1 MPVRR
6 ISTSRVDRTDNYS
19 EMIRAGHGVA
29 LLTIALLMVGVLMVN
44 STGLVL
50 GADVPPVTRQSV
62 FLGEPAQHAFLAILA
77 LLLGAW
83 FPVSRLGIARSSLRT
98 PALWLCVLGMLFL
111 ILAWVPSVGRS
122 LNASNRWIELAGV
135 RFQASEL
142 IKWTL
147 PLFLA
152 WWVTRPSVDLQRF
165 WKGLLPLLI
174 LVGIVGATI
183 AVEDLGTAFLV
194 TVVALALLIAA
205 GGRLLH
211 FILLAPI
218 GLLGLIAGI
227 LAEPYRVQRLV
238 TFLDPFADPEHS
250 GWHIIQSLRA
260 IAGGGVL
267 GRGLGAGEQKFDLV
281 SDTTDFIFSII
292 CEELGLVGAGLVITA
307 FAALLWCGFS
317 IVSRPTTVV
326 PPPSGGDASSGA
338 AAASTGLTEQADS
351 FMRLFGLGIL
361 LTLGFQALFNLLVTT
376 AMVPTKG
383 IALPLISRG
392 GTGWILTALFLGL
405 LISIDRALAASA
417 VPRHSLDS
425 DGPEQAPAGALSS

>member
-1 MPVRR
+1 M
-6 ISTSRVDRTDNYS
+6 
-19 EMIRAGHGVA
+19 
-29 LLTIALLMVGVLMVN
+29 LTIALLMVGVLMVN

-50 GADVPPVTRQSV
+50 GADVAPVTHRSV
-62 FLGEPAQHAFLAILA
+62 FLGEPARHA
-77 LLLGAW
+77 LLAVGGLVLGAL
-83 FPVSRLGIARSSLRT
+83 FPVMRLGVARSAWLT
-98 PALWLCVLGMLFL
+98 PAVWLGVLGLVFL
-111 ILAWVPSVGRS
+111 LLAWVPSVGRS
-122 LNASNRWIELAGV
+122 LNASNRWIELAGI

-142 IKWTL
+142 LKWTF

-152 WWVTRPSVDLQRF
+152 WWVTRSSAHITRF
-165 WKGLLPLLI
+165 WTGLLPLLA
-174 LVGIVGATI
+174 LTALVGATI

-194 TVVALALLIAA
+194 TSVAVVLLFAA

-211 FILLAPI
+211 FLLLAPL
-218 GLLGLIAGI
+218 GLLGLVAGI

-292 CEELGLVGAGLVITA
+292 CEELGLVGAGLVVIA
-307 FAALLWCGFS
+307 FAGLLWCGFS
-317 IVSRPTTVV
+317 IITRDSDV
-326 PPPSGGDASSGA
+326 PSDAATSQGID
-338 AAASTGLTEQADS
+338 GQA
-351 FMRLFGLGIL
+351 FLRLFGLGIL
-361 LTLGFQALFNLLVTT
+361 LTLGFQALFNLMVTT
-376 AMVPTKG
+376 ALVPTKG

-405 LISIDRALAASA
+405 LISIERALERPRASA
-417 VPRHSLDS
+417 STERVRS
-425 DGPEQAPAGALSS
+425 DPAAVAEVHPS

>member
-1 MPVRR
+1 M
-6 ISTSRVDRTDNYS
+6 
-19 EMIRAGHGVA
+19 
-29 LLTIALLMVGVLMVN
+29 LTIALLMVGVLMVN

-50 GADVPPVTRQSV
+50 GADVAPVTHRSV
-62 FLGEPAQHAFLAILA
+62 FLGEPARHA
-77 LLLGAW
+77 LLAVGALVLGAL
-83 FPVSRLGIARSSLRT
+83 FPVMRLGVARSAWLT
-98 PALWLCVLGMLFL
+98 PAVWLGVLGLVFL
-111 ILAWVPSVGRS
+111 LLAWVPSVGRS
-122 LNASNRWIELAGV
+122 LNASNRWIELAGI

-142 IKWTL
+142 LKWTF

-152 WWVTRPSVDLQRF
+152 WWVTRSSAHITRF
-165 WKGLLPLLI
+165 WTGLLPLLA
-174 LVGIVGATI
+174 LTALVGATI

-194 TVVALALLIAA
+194 TSVAVVLLFAA

-211 FILLAPI
+211 FLLLAPL
-218 GLLGLIAGI
+218 GLLGLVAGI

-292 CEELGLVGAGLVITA
+292 CEELGLVGAGLVVIA
-307 FAALLWCGFS
+307 FAGLLWCGFS
-317 IVSRPTTVV
+317 IITRDSDV
-326 PPPSGGDASSGA
+326 PSDAATSQGID
-338 AAASTGLTEQADS
+338 GQA
-351 FMRLFGLGIL
+351 FLRLFGLGIL
-361 LTLGFQALFNLLVTT
+361 LTLGFQALFNLMVTT
-376 AMVPTKG
+376 ALVPTKG

-405 LISIDRALAASA
+405 LISIERALERPRASA
-417 VPRHSLDS
+417 STERVRS
-425 DGPEQAPAGALSS
+425 DPAAVAEVHPS

>member
-1 MPVRR
+1 
-6 ISTSRVDRTDNYS
+6 
-19 EMIRAGHGVA
+19 MIRARHGVA

-50 GADVPPVTRQSV
+50 GADVAPVTHRSV
-62 FLGEPAQHAFLAILA
+62 FLGEPAQHAFIAILA
-77 LLLGAW
+77 LLIGAW
-83 FPVSRLGIARSSLRT
+83 FPVARLASARSALLT

-122 LNASNRWIELAGV
+122 LNASNRWIELAGI

-152 WWVTRPSVDLQRF
+152 WWVTRPSVHIQRF
-165 WKGLLPLLI
+165 WTGLLPLLI
-174 LVGIVGATI
+174 LVAAVGATI

-194 TVVALALLIAA
+194 TAVALALLLAA

-218 GLLGLIAGI
+218 GILGLIAGI
-227 LAEPYRVQRLV
+227 IAEPYRIQRLI

-260 IAGGGVL
+260 IAGGGVF

-292 CEELGLVGAGLVITA
+292 CEELGLIGAGLVITA

-317 IVSRPTTVV
+317 IISRQTDIEVPSSKPSASLNGTT
-326 PPPSGGDASSGA
+326 SSKGLTQQGDAF
-338 AAASTGLTEQADS
+338 L
-351 FMRLFGLGIL
+351 RLFGLGIL

-376 AMVPTKG
+376 ALVPTKG

-405 LISIDRALAASA
+405 LISIDRVLEGSSISRKA
-417 VPRHSLDS
+417 LDS
-425 DGPEQAPAGALSS
+425 KHPEPAPTGALTS

>member
-1 MPVRR
+1 M
-6 ISTSRVDRTDNYS
+6 
-19 EMIRAGHGVA
+19 
-29 LLTIALLMVGVLMVN
+29 LTIALLMVGVLMVN

-50 GADVPPVTRQSV
+50 GADVAPVTHRSV
-62 FLGEPAQHAFLAILA
+62 FLGEPARHA
-77 LLLGAW
+77 LLAVGALMLGAL
-83 FPVSRLGIARSSLRT
+83 FPVMRLGVARSAWLT
-98 PALWLCVLGMLFL
+98 PALWLAIVGLVFL
-111 ILAWVPSVGRS
+111 LLAWVPSVGRS
-122 LNASNRWIELAGV
+122 LNASNRWIELAGI

-142 IKWTL
+142 LKWTF

-152 WWVTRPSVDLQRF
+152 WWVTRSSTHITRF
-165 WKGLLPLLI
+165 WTGLAPLLA
-174 LVGIVGATI
+174 LTAVVGATI

-194 TVVALALLIAA
+194 TSVAVVLLFAA

-211 FILLAPI
+211 FLLLAPL

-260 IAGGGVL
+260 IAGGGIL

-292 CEELGLVGAGLVITA
+292 CEELGLVGAGLVVIA
-307 FAALLWCGFS
+307 FAGLLWCGFS
-317 IVSRPTTVV
+317 IIARDPDG
-326 PPPSGGDASSGA
+326 PSD
-338 AAASTGLTEQADS
+338 AAASRSLDGQA
-351 FMRLFGLGIL
+351 FLRLFGLGIL
-361 LTLGFQALFNLLVTT
+361 LTLGFQALFNLMVTT
-376 AMVPTKG
+376 ALVPTKG

-405 LISIDRALAASA
+405 LISIERALDRPRAVASSDRTPPDQ
-417 VPRHSLDS
+417 VPV
-425 DGPEQAPAGALSS
+425 AGVHPS

>member
-1 MPVRR
+1 M
-6 ISTSRVDRTDNYS
+6 
-19 EMIRAGHGVA
+19 
-29 LLTIALLMVGVLMVN
+29 LTIALLMVGVLMVN

-50 GADVPPVTRQSV
+50 GADVAPVTHRSV
-62 FLGEPAQHAFLAILA
+62 FLGEPARHA
-77 LLLGAW
+77 LLAVGALVLGAL
-83 FPVSRLGIARSSLRT
+83 FPVMRLGVARSAWLT
-98 PALWLCVLGMLFL
+98 PAVWLGVLGLVFL
-111 ILAWVPSVGRS
+111 LLAWVPSVGRS
-122 LNASNRWIELAGV
+122 LNASNRWIELAGI

-142 IKWTL
+142 LKWTF

-152 WWVTRPSVDLQRF
+152 WWVTRSSAHITRF
-165 WKGLLPLLI
+165 WTGLLPLLA
-174 LVGIVGATI
+174 LTALVGATI

-194 TVVALALLIAA
+194 TSVAVVLLFAA

-211 FILLAPI
+211 FLLLAPL
-218 GLLGLIAGI
+218 GLLGLVAGI

-292 CEELGLVGAGLVITA
+292 CEELGLVGAGLVVIA
-307 FAALLWCGFS
+307 FAGLLWCGFS
-317 IVSRPTTVV
+317 IITRDSDV
-326 PPPSGGDASSGA
+326 PSDAATSQGID
-338 AAASTGLTEQADS
+338 GQA
-351 FMRLFGLGIL
+351 FLRLLGLGIL
-361 LTLGFQALFNLLVTT
+361 LTLGFQALFNLMVTT
-376 AMVPTKG
+376 ALVPTKG

-405 LISIDRALAASA
+405 LISIERALERPRASA
-417 VPRHSLDS
+417 STERVRS
-425 DGPEQAPAGALSS
+425 DPAAVAEVHPS

>member
-1 MPVRR
+1 M
-6 ISTSRVDRTDNYS
+6 
-19 EMIRAGHGVA
+19 
-29 LLTIALLMVGVLMVN
+29 LTIALLMVGVLMVN

-50 GADVPPVTRQSV
+50 GADVAPVPHRSV
-62 FLGEPAQHAFLAILA
+62 FLGEPARHA
-77 LLLGAW
+77 LLAVGALVLGAL
-83 FPVSRLGIARSSLRT
+83 FPVMRLGVARSAWLT
-98 PALWLCVLGMLFL
+98 PAVWLGVLGLVFL
-111 ILAWVPSVGRS
+111 LLAWVPSVGRS
-122 LNASNRWIELAGV
+122 LNASNRWIELAGI

-142 IKWTL
+142 LKWTF

-152 WWVTRPSVDLQRF
+152 WWVTRSSAHITRF
-165 WKGLLPLLI
+165 WTGLLPLLA
-174 LVGIVGATI
+174 LTALVGATI

-194 TVVALALLIAA
+194 TSVAVVLLFAA

-211 FILLAPI
+211 FLLLAPL
-218 GLLGLIAGI
+218 GLLGLVAGI

-292 CEELGLVGAGLVITA
+292 CEELGLVGAGLVVIA
-307 FAALLWCGFS
+307 FAGLLWCGFS
-317 IVSRPTTVV
+317 IITRDSDV
-326 PPPSGGDASSGA
+326 PSDAATSQGID
-338 AAASTGLTEQADS
+338 GQA
-351 FMRLFGLGIL
+351 FLRLLGLGIL
-361 LTLGFQALFNLLVTT
+361 LTLGFQALFNLMVTT
-376 AMVPTKG
+376 ALVPTKG

-405 LISIDRALAASA
+405 LISIERALERPRASA
-417 VPRHSLDS
+417 STERVRS
-425 DGPEQAPAGALSS
+425 DPAAVAEVHPS

>member
-1 MPVRR
+1 M
-6 ISTSRVDRTDNYS
+6 
-19 EMIRAGHGVA
+19 
-29 LLTIALLMVGVLMVN
+29 LTIALLMVGVLMVN

-50 GADVPPVTRQSV
+50 GADVTPVTHRSV
-62 FLGEPAQHAFLAILA
+62 FLGEPARHA
-77 LLLGAW
+77 LLAVAALMLGAL
-83 FPVSRLGIARSSLRT
+83 FPVMRLGVARSPWLT
-98 PALWLCVLGMLFL
+98 PALWLAILGLVFL
-111 ILAWVPSVGRS
+111 VLAWVPSVGRS
-122 LNASNRWIELAGV
+122 LNASNRWIELAGI

-142 IKWTL
+142 LKWTF

-152 WWVTRPSVDLQRF
+152 WWVTRPSTHITRF
-165 WKGLLPLLI
+165 WTGLAPLLG
-174 LVGIVGATI
+174 LTAVVGATI

-194 TVVALALLIAA
+194 TSVAVVLLFAA

-211 FILLAPI
+211 FLLLAPL

-260 IAGGGVL
+260 IAGGGIL

-292 CEELGLVGAGLVITA
+292 CEELGLVGAGLVVVA
-307 FAALLWCGFS
+307 FAGLLWCGFS
-317 IVSRPTTVV
+317 IIARDPQVPSDEGASRTLDV
-326 PPPSGGDASSGA
+326 
-338 AAASTGLTEQADS
+338 QA
-351 FMRLFGLGIL
+351 FLRLFGLGIL
-361 LTLGFQALFNLLVTT
+361 LTLGFQALFNLMVTT
-376 AMVPTKG
+376 ALVPTKG

-405 LISIDRALAASA
+405 LISIERALNRPQPS
-417 VPRHSLDS
+417 VSSDPIQSHS
-425 DGPEQAPAGALSS
+425 GPVSGVHPS

>member
-1 MPVRR
+1 M
-6 ISTSRVDRTDNYS
+6 
-19 EMIRAGHGVA
+19 
-29 LLTIALLMVGVLMVN
+29 LTIALLMVGVLMVN

-50 GADVPPVTRQSV
+50 GADVAPVTHRSV
-62 FLGEPAQHAFLAILA
+62 FLGEPARHA
-77 LLLGAW
+77 LLAVGALVLGAL
-83 FPVSRLGIARSSLRT
+83 FPVMRLGVARSAWLT
-98 PALWLCVLGMLFL
+98 PAVWLGVLGLVFL
-111 ILAWVPSVGRS
+111 LLAWVPSVGRS
-122 LNASNRWIELAGV
+122 LNASNRWIELAGI

-142 IKWTL
+142 LKWTF

-152 WWVTRPSVDLQRF
+152 WWVTRSSAHITRF
-165 WKGLLPLLI
+165 WTGLLPLLA
-174 LVGIVGATI
+174 LTALVGATI

-194 TVVALALLIAA
+194 TSVAVVLLFAA

-211 FILLAPI
+211 FLLLAPL
-218 GLLGLIAGI
+218 GLLGLVAGI

-292 CEELGLVGAGLVITA
+292 CEELGLVGAGLVVIA
-307 FAALLWCGFS
+307 FAGLLWCGFS
-317 IVSRPTTVV
+317 IIARDSDV
-326 PPPSGGDASSGA
+326 PSDAATSQGID
-338 AAASTGLTEQADS
+338 GQA
-351 FMRLFGLGIL
+351 FLRLFGLGIL
-361 LTLGFQALFNLLVTT
+361 LTLGFQALFNLMVTT
-376 AMVPTKG
+376 ALVPTKG

-405 LISIDRALAASA
+405 LISIERALERPRASA
-417 VPRHSLDS
+417 STARVRSEP
-425 DGPEQAPAGALSS
+425 APVAEVHPS